1 MSGELVPD
9 RADLRA
15 SHEDRD
21 EVVERLRVAA
31 GDGRLTAEELD
42 QRLDVALTAR
52 TYGELEALLVDL
64 PATGP
69 ALSGGLA
76 AKPPKDVSRISVDR
90 GTARRDGPW
99 AVPQRM
105 EVDAV
110 RSSVVLDFTRAV
122 IALPALE
129 IDVSVRHGSLVLVV
143 PPDVFV
149 DVDDVEVH
157 AGSVANRTR
166 AVAGT
171 PVRLSVRVTGEV
183 RAGSIAVRSPRRGR
197 RSRFRLLR
205 RLFGASRRAP
215 ELPY

>member
-9 RADLRA
+9 RAELRA

-42 QRLDVALTAR
+42 ERLGVALTAR
-52 TYGELEALLVDL
+52 TYGELEALLTDL

-69 ALSGGLA
+69 VPRAGLV
-76 AKPPKDVSRISVDR
+76 KPPKDVSRISVDR
-90 GTARRDGPW
+90 GTTRRDGPW
-99 AVPQRM
+99 SVPQRL
-105 EVDAV
+105 EIDAT

-129 IDVSVRHGSLVLVV
+129 IDASVHHGSLVLVV
-143 PPDVFV
+143 PPDVLV
-149 DVDDVEVH
+149 DVDDVEVR
-157 AGSVANRTR
+157 AGRVANRAR
-166 AVAGT
+166 AAAGT
-171 PVRLSVRVTGEV
+171 PVRLSIHVTGEV
-183 RAGSIAVRSPRRGR
+183 HSGSLAVRSSRHGR

-205 RLFGASRRAP
+205 RLLGRTGGAP